1 MATFVTHKIMGTA
14 LQTTERYT
22 DLQARGVG
30 AFGVICSAHDS
41 KANRTVAIK
50 KIGNPFDGSA
60 RVKRTYR
67 EVHLMN
73 HLKHDN
79 AYIFISPAEDLYLVM
94 DCCMT
99 DLHELIQSR
108 SKPLDNKFIQFFTY
122 QLLRGL
128 KFIHSAGVIHRDLKP
143 SNILIKE
150 NCDLKI
156 CDFGLAREQDH
167 QMTGYVST
175 RYYRAPEIMLT
186 WQRYSYAMDIW
197 STGCILAEM
206 LLGKV
211 LLPGTD
217 NVHHFKLI
225 TEMFGKPPKEVM
237 ETVYSDITMNF
248 VNSLPEAEPKS
259 LRATMGDVDS
269 EVIDLLEKMLDIDPE
284 KRITAADALTHPY
297 VSTYSDSNDEP
308 ECDKQI
314 DWSLLDSEMT
324 TDQWKTKMYFEILN
338 YHTGSYN
345 WEDTDPKA
353 HEGRFED
360 WMRTEITVDTISTWV
375 ELAMI
380 NLSDDASTEQVADCI
395 TSKHGKLDVLVNNLF
410 GTAATTEAF
419 QPPLAKEATSA
430 ALFVFVSSYTKSLSL
445 QSDMPSKI

>member
-22 DLQARGVG
+22 NLQAQGVG
-30 AFGVICSAHDS
+30 AYGVICSAHDS

-50 KIGNPFDGSA
+50 KIGKPFDGSA
-60 RVKRTYR
+60 RVKHTYR

-99 DLHELIQSR
+99 DLHALIQSR
-108 SKPLDNKFIQFFTY
+108 SKPLEEQFVQFFTY

-186 WQRYSYAMDIW
+186 WQRYSSAVDIW
-197 STGCILAEM
+197 STGCVLAEM

-225 TEMFGKPPKEVM
+225 TEIFGKPPKEIM
-237 ETVYSDITMNF
+237 EIVYSDTTMNF
-248 VNSLPEAEPKS
+248 VNSLPGTESRS
-259 LRATMGDVDS
+259 LGTILGDVDP
-269 EVIDLLEKMLDIDPE
+269 EAIDLLEKMLEMNPQ

-297 VSTYSDSNDEP
+297 VSTYSDPNDEP
-308 ECDKQI
+308 ECEKQLNLS
-314 DWSLLDSEMT
+314 WLDSDMT
-324 TDQWKTKMYFEILN
+324 TDGWKSKMVFEILN
-338 YHTGSYN
+338 FHTGFYN
-345 WEDTDPKA
+345 WEGTDPNAYK
-353 HEGRFED
+353 GRFED
-360 WMRTEITVDTISTWV
+360 WLRTEITV
-375 ELAMI
+375 
-380 NLSDDASTEQVADCI
+380 
-395 TSKHGKLDVLVNNLF
+395 
-410 GTAATTEAF
+410 GT
-419 QPPLAKEATSA
+419 
-430 ALFVFVSSYTKSLSL
+430 Y
-445 QSDMPSKI
+445 

>member
-14 LQTTERYT
+14 LQITDRYT

-41 KANRTVAIK
+41 MANRTVAIK
-50 KIGNPFDGSA
+50 KIGNPFDSSA
-60 RVKRTYR
+60 R
-67 EVHLMN
+67 LINMS
-73 HLKHDN
+73 D
-79 AYIFISPAEDLYLVM
+79 IFISPAEDLYLVM

-99 DLHELIQSR
+99 DLHHLIQSR
-108 SKPLDNKFIQFFTY
+108 SKPLEGKFIQFFTY

-128 KFIHSAGVIHRDLKP
+128 KFMHSAGVIHRDLKP

-186 WQRYSYAMDIW
+186 WQRYNYAVDIW

-211 LLPGTD
+211 LLPGKD

-225 TEMFGKPPKEVM
+225 TEIFGKPPKEIM
-237 ETVYSDITMNF
+237 ETVYSDITMKF
-248 VNSLPEAEPKS
+248 VDSLPETEPRS
-259 LRATMGDVDS
+259 LGATLGDVDP
-269 EVIDLLEKMLDIDPE
+269 EAIHLLEKMLDIDPQ
-284 KRITAADALTHPY
+284 KRVTAADALTHPY
-297 VSTYSDSNDEP
+297 VSTYSDCNDEP
-308 ECDKQI
+308 ECEEQI

-324 TDQWKTKMYFEILN
+324 TDEWKSKMYFEILN

-345 WEDTDPKA
+345 WEDNDPKA

-360 WMRTEITVDTISTWV
+360 WLRDEIMV
-375 ELAMI
+375 
-380 NLSDDASTEQVADCI
+380 
-395 TSKHGKLDVLVNNLF
+395 
-410 GTAATTEAF
+410 GT
-419 QPPLAKEATSA
+419 
-430 ALFVFVSSYTKSLSL
+430 Y
-445 QSDMPSKI
+445 

>member
-1 MATFVTHKIMGTA
+1 MATFITHNIMGTA
-14 LQTTERYT
+14 LQTTDRYT
-22 DLQARGVG
+22 DFQARSVG
-30 AFGVICSAHDS
+30 TYGVICSAHDS

-67 EVHLMN
+67 ELID
-73 HLKHDN
+73 LTD
-79 AYIFISPAEDLYLVM
+79 IFISPAEDLYLVM
-94 DCCMT
+94 DYCMT
-99 DLHELIQSR
+99 DLHDLIQSR
-108 SKPLDNKFIQFFTY
+108 SKPLEGKFIQFFTY

-167 QMTGYVST
+167 RMTGYVST
-175 RYYRAPEIMLT
+175 RYYRAPEIMLI
-186 WQRYSYAMDIW
+186 WQRYSYAVDIW

-225 TEMFGKPPKEVM
+225 TEIFGKPPKEIM
-237 ETVYSDITMNF
+237 ETVYSDVTMEF
-248 VNSLPEAEPKS
+248 VNSLPDKKPLS
-259 LRATMGDVDS
+259 LGAILGDVDP
-269 EVIDLLEKMLDIDPE
+269 EAIDLLEKMLDIDPQ
-284 KRITAADALTHPY
+284 KRITAADALNDPY

-308 ECDKQI
+308 ECKKQI
-314 DWSLLDSEMT
+314 DWSWLDSEMT
-324 TDQWKTKMYFEILN
+324 TDEWKTKMYFEILN

-345 WEDTDPKA
+345 WEDTDPTTPK
-353 HEGRFED
+353 GRFED
-360 WMRTEITVDTISTWV
+360 WLRTEITIATDVND
-375 ELAMI
+375 
-380 NLSDDASTEQVADCI
+380 NASIGQAAESIA
-395 TSKHGKLDVLVNNLF
+395 SKHGQLDVLANELEIF
-410 GTAATTEAF
+410 L
-419 QPPLAKEATSA
+419 QQQ
-430 ALFVFVSSYTKSLSL
+430 TK
-445 QSDMPSKI
+445 QEN

>member
-1 MATFVTHKIMGTA
+1 MGTA

-30 AFGVICSAHDS
+30 AFGVICSAYDS

-50 KIGNPFDGSA
+50 KIGNPFDSAA

-79 AYIFISPAEDLYLVM
+79 LINITDIFISPAEDLYLVM

-108 SKPLDNKFIQFFTY
+108 SKPLDIKFIQFFTY

-186 WQRYSYAMDIW
+186 WQRYSYAVDIW

-217 NVHHFKLI
+217 SVHHFKLI
-225 TEMFGKPPKEVM
+225 TEMFGKPPKEIM
-237 ETVYSDITMNF
+237 EAVYSDITMTF
-248 VNSLPEAEPKS
+248 VNSLLEAEPKS
-259 LRATMGDVDS
+259 LRATLGDVDS
-269 EVIDLLEKMLDIDPE
+269 EAIDLLEKMLDIDPE
-284 KRITAADALTHPY
+284 KRTTAADALTHPH

-360 WMRTEITVDTISTWV
+360 WMRTEIMV
-375 ELAMI
+375 
-380 NLSDDASTEQVADCI
+380 
-395 TSKHGKLDVLVNNLF
+395 
-410 GTAATTEAF
+410 GT
-419 QPPLAKEATSA
+419 
-430 ALFVFVSSYTKSLSL
+430 Y
-445 QSDMPSKI
+445 

>member
-1 MATFVTHKIMGTA
+1 MGISRIQYPPTILPIHPFFNICALGIMATFVTHKIMGTA

-50 KIGNPFDGSA
+50 KIGNPFDSSA

-67 EVHLMN
+67 ELISIT
-73 HLKHDN
+73 D
-79 AYIFISPAEDLYLVM
+79 IFISPAEDLYLVM

-143 SNILIKE
+143 SNVLIKE

-186 WQRYSYAMDIW
+186 WQRYSYAVDIW

-217 NVHHFKLI
+217 NVHHFKLM
-225 TEMFGKPPKEVM
+225 TEMFGKPPKEFM
-237 ETVYSDITMNF
+237 ETVYSDVTMKF
-248 VNSLPEAEPKS
+248 VNSLPEAEPQS
-259 LRATMGDVDS
+259 LRATLGDVDS
-269 EVIDLLEKMLDIDPE
+269 KAVDLLEKMLDIDPQ
-284 KRITAADALTHPY
+284 KRITAADAIPHLY
-297 VSTYSDSNDEP
+297 LSTYSDLNDEP
-308 ECDKQI
+308 ECEKQI

-360 WMRTEITVDTISTWV
+360 WMRTEITV
-375 ELAMI
+375 
-380 NLSDDASTEQVADCI
+380 
-395 TSKHGKLDVLVNNLF
+395 
-410 GTAATTEAF
+410 GT
-419 QPPLAKEATSA
+419 
-430 ALFVFVSSYTKSLSL
+430 Y
-445 QSDMPSKI
+445 